1 MRVPNPWILLPLTGI
16 LIGILIATQRPPA
29 AGPEVLAQG
38 GLPAVAEYGSLLVDG
53 ERFLLGSERGVFL
66 TRDEGASWGLA
77 GLDGRNFSALAQ
89 TKGGIVWAGGPDGLA
104 RSDDGGETW
113 REVRPGGLPRRLVVE
128 SVGAG
133 AAGLYVFVEVVGL
146 FRSGDEGMRF
156 RRVGKLG
163 GSVRAFAVG
172 RGDLWAAE
180 RLRGVLLRS
189 GNAGRAWHAALDGDF
204 NAVAVDPSA
213 GRRVLAAGDQLRL
226 SADSGESWREVLSVS
241 GGIAAAA
248 FAQGDS
254 PNAYVVA
261 FDGQL
266 YRSDDDGET
275 WEIAG

>member
-38 GLPAVAEYGSLLVDG
+38 GLPAVAEYGSLLVDD

-133 AAGLYVFVEVVGL
+133 AAGLYVFVEGVGL

-163 GSVRAFAVG
+163 GSVRAFAVE
-172 RGDLWAAE
+172 RGMPGAA
-180 RLRGVLLRS
+180 RVPGPQQDAAQTLRGPEV
-189 GNAGRAWHAALDGDF
+189 AAPDGDF